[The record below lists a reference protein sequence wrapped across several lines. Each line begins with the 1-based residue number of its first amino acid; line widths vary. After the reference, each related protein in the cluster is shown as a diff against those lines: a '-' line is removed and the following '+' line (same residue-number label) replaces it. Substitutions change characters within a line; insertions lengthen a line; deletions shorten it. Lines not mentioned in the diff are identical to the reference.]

1 MSANTYIFLRSGS
14 TRDFYY
20 HLLLQGIYLIRV
32 QLVYAK
38 GEYEMKRRTFDGI
51 VTAVGFALAAFLFV
65 AAGLLNWGA
74 TFANDSVKT
83 QLENQNISFPEAET
97 MPEATKDQLAKWAE
111 QKVTTGEMARDY
123 SDLYIWEHMKASS
136 IAVAGVPL
144 TYSEASGKY
153 MGMIRGGTGTPEE
166 ITKYADLR
174 ETLFMGNTL
183 RGMLL
188 QAYAFGTLGVIAG
201 YSAIA
206 ALVGGVLMLLLS
218 IAGLIHFRRTSRDAT
233 I

>member
-1 MSANTYIFLRSGS
+1 
-14 TRDFYY
+14 
-20 HLLLQGIYLIRV
+20 
-32 QLVYAK
+32 
-38 GEYEMKRRTFDGI
+38 MKRRTFDGI

-83 QLENQNISFPEAET
+83 QLENQNISFPAAET
-97 MPEATKDQLAKWAE
+97 MPEATKDQLAQWAE

-153 MGMIRGGTGTPEE
+153 MGMIRSGTGTPEE
-166 ITKYADLR
+166 ITQYADLR

-206 ALVGGVLMLLLS
+206 ALAGGVLMLLLS

>member
-1 MSANTYIFLRSGS
+1 
-14 TRDFYY
+14 
-20 HLLLQGIYLIRV
+20 
-32 QLVYAK
+32 
-38 GEYEMKRRTFDGI
+38 MKRRTFDGI
-51 VTAVGFALAAFLFV
+51 VTSVGFALAAFLIV

-83 QLENQNISFPEAET
+83 QLENQNISFPAVEA
-97 MPEATKDQLAKWAE
+97 MPEATKDELSKWAL
-111 QKVTTGEMARDY
+111 QKITTGEMARDY

-136 IAVAGVPL
+136 IAVAGAPL
-144 TYSEASGKY
+144 TYSEVSGKY
-153 MGMIRGGTGTPEE
+153 MGMVRGGTGTAEE
-166 ITKYADLR
+166 IVQYGELR
-174 ETLFMGNTL
+174 QTLFMGNTL

-206 ALVGGVLMLLLS
+206 ALVGALMMLLLS
-218 IAGLIHFRRTSRDAT
+218 IAGLVHLRRTPRDAT

>member
-1 MSANTYIFLRSGS
+1 
-14 TRDFYY
+14 
-20 HLLLQGIYLIRV
+20 
-32 QLVYAK
+32 VYAK

-83 QLENQNISFPEAET
+83 QLENQNISFPAAET

-166 ITKYADLR
+166 ITQYADLR

-206 ALVGGVLMLLLS
+206 ALAGGVLMLLLS
-218 IAGLIHFRRTSRDAT
+218 IAGLVHFRRTSRDAT